1 MKKKW
6 IYACILI
13 FCILII
19 VILAILF
26 NAQNMKNILANEE
39 NQVNALYEIYDNFI
53 SLTFPEKNIKLDESA
68 LKNIITSNL
77 FNQNNQEKLKE
88 LERITDDPNLYV
100 LSYNYNED
108 KKILT
113 LYLKDE
119 NGYLHANKEYKLEIK
134 DNTIVYTPSQ
144 ITQISK

>member
-1 MKKKW
+1 MNKKW
-6 IYACILI
+6 IYVSVFIVCIFI
-13 FCILII
+13 VVIITILY
-19 VILAILF
+19 
-26 NAQNMKNILANEE
+26 NAQKKQNILADEE
-39 NQVNALYEIYDNFI
+39 NQVKVLYEIYDNFI
-53 SLTFPEKNIKLDESA
+53 SSTFPEASIKLDESA

-77 FNQNNQEKLKE
+77 FNEDNQRKLKE
-88 LERITDDPNLYV
+88 LEKITNDSNSYI

-119 NGYLHANKEYKLEIK
+119 NGYLHANKEYKLETK

-144 ITQISK
+144 MTQISE

>member
-1 MKKKW
+1 MNKKW
-6 IYACILI
+6 IYAIVFIVCIFI
-13 FCILII
+13 VVIITILY
-19 VILAILF
+19 
-26 NAQNMKNILANEE
+26 NAQKKQNILADEE
-39 NQVNALYEIYDNFI
+39 NQVKALYDIYNDFI
-53 SLTFPEKNIKLDESA
+53 SSSFTQTNIKLDESA

-144 ITQISK
+144 LTQISK

>member
-1 MKKKW
+1 MNKKW
-6 IYACILI
+6 IYVSVFIVCIFI
-13 FCILII
+13 VVIITILY
-19 VILAILF
+19 
-26 NAQNMKNILANEE
+26 NAQKKQNILADEE
-39 NQVNALYEIYDNFI
+39 NQVKVLYEIYGNFI
-53 SLTFPEKNIKLDESA
+53 SSTFPEASIKLDESA

-77 FNQNNQEKLKE
+77 FNEDNQRKLKE
-88 LERITDDPNLYV
+88 LEKITNDSNSYI

-119 NGYLHANKEYKLEIK
+119 NGYLHANKEYKLETK

-144 ITQISK
+144 MTQISE